1 MAMIKNTK
9 ILSDCFKVKNN
20 QMNVIKL
27 LLKVKTTEI
36 SQFKQCQTIFEM
48 STIIDEVTHMIYLIS
63 LFFLGGGG
71 LDNFNNFRI

>member
-36 SQFKQCQTIFEM
+36 SKFKQCQTIFEM
-48 STIIDEVTHMIYLIS
+48 STIIDEVTHMIYLI
-63 LFFLGGGG
+63 FFFGGG